1 MHAARISR
9 QVLPVRQQLFAACRE
24 NRPKACADAG
34 YVTNCSKGEI
44 LDPDALC
51 PHDGSYGNCICN
63 PCSGYDYTYEE
74 ATEKGYEV
82 DGEPCDSCGTLKY
95 KREPAECRG
104 YLVCNCGPEIGS
116 PSCQSGTLE
125 LFETCQECCDNKCTL
140 DKCPEGAIC
149 TLEDCSGKYCAI
161 GCATGLA
168 DAENYWCNGALW
180 YWLPQPATCQQTE
193 N

>member
-1 MHAARISR
+1 MEELLRILEKNARMPIEDIAAMLDKTPTE
-9 QVLPVRQQLFAACRE
+9 VAAMM
-24 NRPKACADAG
+24 D
-34 YVTNCSKGEI
+34 
-44 LDPDALC
+44 
-51 PHDGSYGNCICN
+51 
-63 PCSGYDYTYEE
+63 E

-149 TLEDCSGKYCAI
+149 YGHSGH
-161 GCATGLA
+161 L
-168 DAENYWCNGALW
+168 
-180 YWLPQPATCQQTE
+180 
-193 N
+193 

>member
-1 MHAARISR
+1 MTI
-9 QVLPVRQQLFAACRE
+9 PMKK
-24 NRPKACADAG
+24 P
-34 YVTNCSKGEI
+34 
-44 LDPDALC
+44 P
-51 PHDGSYGNCICN
+51 
-63 PCSGYDYTYEE
+63 
-74 ATEKGYEV
+74 EKGYEV

-149 TLEDCSGKYCAI
+149 TLEDCSGQYCAI